1 MGFLPTSLSA
11 PRLNCGD
18 FHPKENLKPNVIV
31 LLRVDLP
38 PLTLPAPLSSLRPVP
53 RARISFSPVQ
63 SISLPSGV
71 LEGREQVSNCESHF
85 PTRLRWEIGVNVW
98 LGTAESTTASDL
110 GVQLTN
116 WKNPG
121 HGQKNPLFV
130 LRYVLSCI
138 VTCSSFGFCFFLLQE
153 KSPSTEDNSLTR
165 AEIYLNFGS

>member
-1 MGFLPTSLSA
+1 M
-11 PRLNCGD
+11 
-18 FHPKENLKPNVIV
+18 
-31 LLRVDLP
+31 DLP

-53 RARISFSPVQ
+53 RARISF
-63 SISLPSGV
+63 SGV

-121 HGQKNPLFV
+121 RGQKNPLFV
-130 LRYVLSCI
+130 L
-138 VTCSSFGFCFFLLQE
+138 
-153 KSPSTEDNSLTR
+153 
-165 AEIYLNFGS
+165 